1 MSELNESTGS
11 VSPLRHR
18 VHLYVNPYT
27 HDYEITDIPTKYQ
40 VQHIGCY
47 VGSFFSY
54 YPLSRRD
61 VLHCTSY
68 KIIDQAA
75 LDKRYGEDGKR
86 TNICFTCNKT
96 GHWTKNCPDKEK
108 ETWTIVFVYVNPYT
122 HEMEILPTWR
132 NKYQF
137 QNMIYVG
144 VLKSFC
150 KKYKIKSP
158 QITLAAES
166 QTEQPKQDDC
176 EKMQNDNTE
185 IKSSQSTI
193 LVESQDDQIENL
205 QNNNTSI
212 SDSEICQTAERL
224 ERLAKSL
231 NIPNLNQYRSLF
243 KPKENQTNNQH
254 PSSSKEK
261 DSKEQDNKKQDTRE
275 QDNKKQ
281 DSEKQDSKKKELLF
295 L

>member
-1 MSELNESTGS
+1 MKSQIFQQSIKFNISDAMWDH
-11 VSPLRHR
+11 V
-18 VHLYVNPYT
+18 
-27 HDYEITDIPTKYQ
+27 
-40 VQHIGCY
+40 
-47 VGSFFSY
+47 FSY

-96 GHWTKNCPDKEK
+96 GHWARNCPDKEK
-108 ETWTIVFVYVNPYT
+108 QTWTIVFVYVNPYT
-122 HEMEILPTWR
+122 HEMEILPTWKNR
-132 NKYQF
+132 HQF

-144 VLKSFC
+144 ALKSFC
-150 KKYKIKSP
+150 NKYKINSP
-158 QITLAAES
+158 QITLPAKS

-176 EKMQNDNTE
+176 EKMQNDDTE

-193 LVESQDDQIENL
+193 LVESQDKQIENM

-212 SDSEICQTAERL
+212 SDSEICETAERL

-243 KPKENQTNNQH
+243 KPKENQTNNHH

-261 DSKEQDNKKQDTRE
+261 DSKKQDSERQNSE
-275 QDNKKQ
+275 KQDNKKQ
-281 DSEKQDSKKKELLF
+281 DSEKPYSKKKNWFFFVNQKSMKIKSVQL
-295 L
+295 